1 MILDVL
7 AIAAHPDDIEIICG
21 GTMIK
26 LADHGKKTGILD
38 LTAGEMGTLGS
49 VEARLAESQAAAE
62 IMGVTTRENLGLPD
76 SGLEI
81 SQDNKLRIAAIIRKY
96 KPQLVILP
104 VAENQRH
111 PDHHAASVL
120 GHDACF
126 LAGLRK
132 LNLDGEPHR
141 PRKIIYVAS
150 FEDAPA
156 SFAVDISEQFERKLK
171 AVAAY
176 KSQFDG
182 SEQSRQSF
190 RPGNDIFELMQVY
203 GRRHGM
209 SAGCRFAETFRT
221 GGSILLNDPLDLLPP
236 VK

>member
-1 MILDVL
+1 MNLDIL

-26 LADHGKKTGILD
+26 LADRGKKTGIVD

-49 VEARLAESQAAAE
+49 AEVRLRESQEAGK
-62 IMGVTTRENLGLPD
+62 IMGLSARENLHLPD

-81 SQDNKLRIAAIIRKY
+81 TQENKLKIAAAIRKY
-96 KPQLVILP
+96 RPQLVILP
-104 VAENQRH
+104 VPENQRH
-111 PDHHAASVL
+111 PDHRAASIL

-132 LNLDGEPHR
+132 IGLDGEPHR
-141 PRKIIYVAS
+141 PRKIIYAAS
-150 FEDAPA
+150 FDDGAT
-156 SFAVDISEQFERKLK
+156 SFSIDITDQFERKLQ

-176 KSQFDG
+176 TSQFDG
-182 SEQSRQSF
+182 SEQSRQIF

-209 SAGCRFAETFRT
+209 AAGCRFAETFRVK
-221 GGSILLNDPLDLLPP
+221 GPILLDDPFNIIPRTA
-236 VK
+236 